1 MSEPELTPIQLV
13 TFKFIA
19 ERRIVNGR
27 HQTVLIDEISEPMRQ
42 RIIDLAM
49 MEPPLVGVDGPRVVL
64 SGYGYILARQLRE
77 GSGPDVGGSQDGA

>member
-1 MSEPELTPIQLV
+1 MKDLTPMQLAA
-13 TFKFIA
+13 FKFVA

-64 SGYGYILARQLRE
+64 SGYGYILARELRE
-77 GSGPDVGGSQDGA
+77 APALPKAER